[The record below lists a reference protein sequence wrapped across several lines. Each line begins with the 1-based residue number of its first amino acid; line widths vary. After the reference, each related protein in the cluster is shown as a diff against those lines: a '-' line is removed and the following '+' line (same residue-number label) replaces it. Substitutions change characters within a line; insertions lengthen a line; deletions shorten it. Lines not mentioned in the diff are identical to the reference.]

1 MIKRVGQAL
10 PWWVWVCLILLLPI
24 TSMPWIVNLVGS
36 DSVAAPSG
44 IVLAVLVLIWLV
56 PYAWKRGQFPAQAI
70 PLLGFALVAL
80 IATALAA
87 FLPIIPYKDVSFIKN
102 ELKDVLTLFIGICF
116 YLVAAIFPIG
126 EERLQKTLR
135 WLNWGGLVVL
145 LWSLVQALSWYSFN
159 HYPILVRQ
167 IQEFFSSG
175 PLYRQRVNGFAFEP
189 SWLAH
194 QLNMV
199 YLPIWLAA
207 TVRRFSVHPF
217 RLLGVTFEN
226 LLFVGGVAALFL
238 TYSRVGLLA
247 FILMITYLFFQA
259 NIRLSHWLKMRVSQP
274 LQINNAQRR
283 GKILSF
289 SLTAVFIVS
298 YMAILAGGAFALTRL
313 DPRMKDLFTFSFGK
327 DNPIL
332 RYADRLN
339 IASRLVYWQAG
350 WGVFNDYPIL
360 GVGLG
365 NAGYFFTQKLTPYAW
380 SLVEVRDL
388 VYRSSNLLNIKSLWV
403 RLLAETGIVGFA
415 FFVSWLYLLWQ
426 STRAGKNNN
435 SLQWKSL
442 SLAGKFVLLA
452 LLFEGF
458 SLDSFALPY
467 IWFALGLLTAASHSI
482 NPSDLEAQKK
492 GIL

>member
-1 MIKRVGQAL
+1 MIKRAL
-10 PWWVWVCLILLLPI
+10 YSIPWWVWVCLILLLPI
-24 TSMPWIVNLVGS
+24 TSMPWIVNLIGS

-44 IVLAVLVLIWLV
+44 IALAVLVLIWLV
-56 PYAWKRGQFPAQAI
+56 PYVLKRGRFPPQAI
-70 PLLGFALVAL
+70 PLLGFALVAV
-80 IATALAA
+80 IATALAS
-87 FLPIIPYKDVSFIKN
+87 FIPILPYKDVSFIKN
-102 ELKDVLTLFIGICF
+102 ELKDVLTLIIGICF
-116 YLVAAIFPIG
+116 YLVAAIFPVG

-135 WLNWGGLVVL
+135 WLNWGGLIIL
-145 LWSLVQALSWYSFN
+145 LWSLVQGISWLSFN
-159 HYPILVRQ
+159 HYPTLVRH

-175 PLYRQRVNGFAFEP
+175 PLYRQRINAFAFEP

-207 TVRRFSVHPF
+207 TVRRFSVHRF
-217 RLLGVTFEN
+217 RIFGITFEN
-226 LLFVGGVAALFL
+226 VLFIGGVAVLFL

-247 FILMITYLFFQA
+247 FLLMITYLFIQG
-259 NIRLSHWLKMRVSQP
+259 NIMLSQWLKKRMTHPQGDDT
-274 LQINNAQRR
+274 IRR
-283 GKILSF
+283 RRRILSF
-289 SLTAVFIVS
+289 SVTAVFIVS
-298 YMAILAGGAFALTRL
+298 YLAILAGGAFALSRL

-327 DNPIL
+327 DDPIL

-350 WGVFNDYPIL
+350 WGVFNDYPIM

-380 SLVEVRDL
+380 GLVEVRDL
-388 VYRSSNLLNIKSLWV
+388 IYRSSNLLNIKSLWV

-435 SLQWKSL
+435 SPTWKSL
-442 SLAGKFVLLA
+442 SLAGKFVLLG

-467 IWFALGLLTAASHSI
+467 IWFALGLLTAASCSI
-482 NPSDLEAQKK
+482 NPDNIEK
-492 GIL
+492 

>member
-1 MIKRVGQAL
+1 MIKRIWQAM

-44 IVLAVLVLIWLV
+44 IALALLVLIWLV
-56 PYAWKRGQFPAQAI
+56 PYFLKRGAFPAQAI
-70 PLLGFALVAL
+70 PILGFTLVALVATL
-80 IATALAA
+80 IAS
-87 FLPIIPYKDVSFIKN
+87 FLPITPYKDVSFIRN

-116 YLVAAIFPIG
+116 YLVVATFPVG
-126 EERLQKTLR
+126 EEHLQKTLR
-135 WLNWGGLVVL
+135 WLNWGGLIIL
-145 LWSLVQALSWYSFN
+145 MWSLVQAISWFSFN
-159 HYPILVRQ
+159 HYPDLVRQ

-175 PLYRQRVNGFAFEP
+175 PLYRQRVNAFAFEP

-207 TVRRFSVHPF
+207 TVRRFSVHKF
-217 RLLGVTFEN
+217 RLFGITFEN
-226 LLFVGGVAALFL
+226 ILLAGGVAVLFL

-247 FILMITYLFFQA
+247 FLLTVTYLFIQA
-259 NIRLSHWLKMRVSQP
+259 NIRVSNWLKNRMTRNQ
-274 LQINNAQRR
+274 QGNTFRR
-283 GKILSF
+283 RERILSF
-289 SLTAVFIVS
+289 SVTALFIVS
-298 YMAILAGGAFALTRL
+298 YLAILAGGAFALSRL
-313 DPRMKDLFTFSFGK
+313 DPRMKELFTFSFGK
-327 DNPIL
+327 DDPIL

-339 IASRLVYWQAG
+339 VASRLVYWQAG
-350 WGVFNDYPIL
+350 WGEFNDYPIL

-388 VYRSSNLLNIKSLWV
+388 IYRSPNLLNIKSLWV
-403 RLLAETGIVGFA
+403 RLLAETGIIGFA
-415 FFVSWLYLLWQ
+415 FFISWLYLLWQ
-426 STRAGKNNN
+426 STRAGKNNL
-435 SLQWKSL
+435 SPTWKSL
-442 SLAGKFVLLA
+442 SLAGKFVLLG

-467 IWFALGLLTAASHSI
+467 IWFGLGLLTAATSTY
-482 NPSDLEAQKK
+482 NTTVKEN
-492 GIL
+492 

>member
-1 MIKRVGQAL
+1 MIKRLWQSI
-10 PWWVWVCLILLLPI
+10 PWWVWVSLILLLPI

-44 IVLAVLVLIWLV
+44 IALAILVLVWLI
-56 PYAWKRGQFPAQAI
+56 PYGLKRGRFPPQAV
-70 PLLGFALVAL
+70 PLLGFVLVAL
-80 IATALAA
+80 FATVMAS
-87 FLPIIPYKDVSFIKN
+87 FLPIMPYKDVSFIKN

-116 YLVAAIFPIG
+116 YLVAATFPVG

-135 WLNWGGLVVL
+135 ILNWGGLIILV
-145 LWSLVQALSWYSFN
+145 WSLVQAISWFNFN
-159 HYPILVRQ
+159 HYPGLVRQ

-175 PLYRQRVNGFAFEP
+175 PLYRQRVNAFAFEP

-207 TVRRFSVHPF
+207 TVRRVSVHRF
-217 RLLGVTFEN
+217 RLLGFTFEN
-226 LLFVGGVAALFL
+226 GLLVGGVAVLFL

-247 FILMITYLFFQA
+247 FLLTVTYLFIQA
-259 NIRLSHWLKMRVSQP
+259 NIRLSNWLKKRVAPHQ
-274 LQINNAQRR
+274 AVDTARRR
-283 GKILSF
+283 GRILSF
-289 SLTAVFIVS
+289 SVTAVFIVS
-298 YMAILAGGAFALTRL
+298 YLAILAGGAFALSRL

-327 DNPIL
+327 DDPIL

-380 SLVEVRDL
+380 GLVEVRDL
-388 VYRSSNLLNIKSLWV
+388 VYRSANLLNIKSLWV
-403 RLLAETGIVGFA
+403 RIPAETGIVGFA
-415 FFVSWLYLLWQ
+415 FFVAWLYLLWQ
-426 STRAGKNNN
+426 STRSGKNN
-435 SLQWKSL
+435 SSPLWKSL
-442 SLAGKFVLLA
+442 SLAGKFVLLG

-467 IWFALGLLTAASHSI
+467 IWFGLGLLTAASTTNHISEI
-482 NPSDLEAQKK
+482 EKNNR
-492 GIL
+492 

>member
-1 MIKRVGQAL
+1 MIKRAWQAI

-44 IVLAVLVLIWLV
+44 IILAVLVLIWLV
-56 PYAWKRGQFPAQAI
+56 PYILKRGAFPPQAV
-70 PLLGFALVAL
+70 PLLGFALVAF
-80 IATALAA
+80 IATVMAS
-87 FLPIIPYKDVSFIKN
+87 FLPITPYKDISFIKN
-102 ELKDVLTLFIGICF
+102 ELKDVLTLLIGICF
-116 YLVAAIFPIG
+116 YLVAAIFPLG
-126 EERLQKTLR
+126 EERLRKTLR
-135 WLNWGGLVVL
+135 LLNWGGLIIL
-145 LWSLVQALSWYSFN
+145 LWSLVQAYSWVSFN
-159 HYPILVRQ
+159 HYPDLVRQ

-194 QLNMV
+194 MLNMV
-199 YLPIWLAA
+199 YLPLWLAA
-207 TVRRFSVHPF
+207 TVRRFSVHQF
-217 RLLGVTFEN
+217 RLFGITFEN
-226 LLFVGGVAALFL
+226 LLLVGGVAILFL

-247 FILMITYLFFQA
+247 FLLTVTYLFIQG
-259 NIRLSHWLKMRVSQP
+259 NIRLSGWLKKRMTSHQQGDSVQT
-274 LQINNAQRR
+274 R
-283 GKILSF
+283 GRILSF
-289 SLTAVFIVS
+289 SVTAVFIVS
-298 YMAILAGGAFALTRL
+298 YLAILAGGAFALSRL

-327 DNPIL
+327 DDPIL

-339 IASRLVYWQAG
+339 VASRLVYWQAG

-380 SLVEVRDL
+380 GLVEVRDL
-388 VYRSSNLLNIKSLWV
+388 IYRSPNLLNIKSLWV

-426 STRAGKNNN
+426 STRTGKNNP
-435 SLQWKSL
+435 SPAWKSL
-442 SLAGKFVLLA
+442 SLAGKFVLLG

-467 IWFALGLLTAASHSI
+467 IWFALGLLTAATCSFNTGEKDTLNKVI
-482 NPSDLEAQKK
+482 
-492 GIL
+492 

>member
-1 MIKRVGQAL
+1 MIKRAWQAM

-24 TSMPWIVNLVGS
+24 TSMPLIVNWIGS

-44 IVLAVLVLIWLV
+44 IALAVLVIIWLV
-56 PYAWKRGQFPAQAI
+56 PYVLKRGRFPSQAV
-70 PLLGFALVAL
+70 PLLGFVLVAL
-80 IATALAA
+80 ISTSLAA
-87 FLPIIPYKDVSFIKN
+87 FLPIMPYKDISFIKN
-102 ELKDVLTLFIGICF
+102 ELKDVLTLLIGICF
-116 YLVAAIFPIG
+116 YLVAAIFPVG
-126 EERLQKTLR
+126 EARLQKTLR
-135 WLNWGGLVVL
+135 WLNWGGLIIL
-145 LWSLVQALSWYSFN
+145 LWSLVQALSWFSFN
-159 HYPILVRQ
+159 HYPDLVRH

-175 PLYRQRVNGFAFEP
+175 PLYRQRVNAFAFEP

-207 TVRRFSVHPF
+207 TVRRFSVHKF
-217 RLLGVTFEN
+217 RLLGITFEN
-226 LLFVGGVAALFL
+226 MLFVGGISVLFL

-247 FILMITYLFFQA
+247 FLLTVTYLFIQG
-259 NIRLSHWLKMRVSQP
+259 NIRLSQWIK
-274 LQINNAQRR
+274 QRMTR
-283 GKILSF
+283 RKLDAAIYRQRTILSF
-289 SLTAVFIVS
+289 SITAIFIVS
-298 YMAILAGGAFALTRL
+298 YLAILAGGAFALSRL

-327 DNPIL
+327 DDPVL

-388 VYRSSNLLNIKSLWV
+388 VYRSANLLNIKSLWV

-426 STRAGKNNN
+426 STRAGKNN
-435 SLQWKSL
+435 SSPTWKSL
-442 SLAGKFVLLA
+442 SLAGKFVLLG

-467 IWFALGLLTAASHSI
+467 IWFALGLLTAASSSI
-482 NPSDLEAQKK
+482 DPVDIEK
-492 GIL
+492 